1 MNSVHMRTFCQVKP
15 KTCVKTN
22 ALCAMHYKC
31 CNPSGCILYTWQV
44 WLWNQHK
51 FCSVG
56 DISISVLVRT
66 SMINCSISEIKTQA
80 MKIAII
86 IVNLKVLSSKLMGRG
101 IKGFYWEYFMLL
113 ICQTLPSWT
122 WRQTDHRMLDMQ
134 TGSYSSQT
142 FIFVHNVVYAP
153 TTDRHPEMRTSVQ
166 TQI

>member
-1 MNSVHMRTFCQVKP
+1 MIWLLVDSVQWIVFIHDMRTFCQVKP
-15 KTCVKTN
+15 KTFVKTN

-86 IVNLKVLSSKLMGRG
+86 IVNLRVLSSKLMGRG
-101 IKGFYWEYFMLL
+101 IKGFYWEYFILL
-113 ICQTLPSWT
+113 ICQTLVRFPNCHKW
-122 WRQTDHRMLDMQ
+122 QLGLQ
-134 TGSYSSQT
+134 Y
-142 FIFVHNVVYAP
+142 P
-153 TTDRHPEMRTSVQ
+153 
-166 TQI
+166 